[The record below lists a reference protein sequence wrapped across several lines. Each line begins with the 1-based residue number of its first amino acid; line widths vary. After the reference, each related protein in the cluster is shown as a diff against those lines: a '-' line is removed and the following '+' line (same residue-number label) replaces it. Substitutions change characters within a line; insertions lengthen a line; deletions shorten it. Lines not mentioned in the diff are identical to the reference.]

1 MMADKDKTV
10 YKPPFN
16 MPGKRYYIPRE
27 LLLALEAESRL
38 LGIEVND
45 LINLKLKRGELE
57 RDNAQQELKNLSLK
71 LERCELILLKLC
83 ELLQSGLIDMAYVRG
98 AMESQT
104 PDSINE
110 AATSLE
116 ARRLEQSLKILEE
129 VLRR

>member
-1 MMADKDKTV
+1 
-10 YKPPFN
+10 

-27 LLLALEAESRL
+27 LLKALEAESRL

-57 RDNAQQELKNLSLK
+57 RDNSQQELKNLSLK

-98 AMESQT
+98 AMESLT

-110 AATSLE
+110 TATSLE

-129 VLRR
+129 VLRRWRLVE

>member
-1 MMADKDKTV
+1 
-10 YKPPFN
+10 

-27 LLLALEAESRL
+27 LLKALEAESRL

-57 RDNAQQELKNLSLK
+57 RDNSQQELKNLSLK

-110 AATSLE
+110 AATTLE